1 MDEPA
6 LAAARAS
13 GLVPEG
19 QPLLVMLSG
28 GADSVC
34 LLEVAL
40 RLGAKVSA
48 LHVNYGLRA
57 AAEQDEAHC
66 RALCERLGVELT
78 VERAWLA
85 GEGNVHAQARE
96 ARYAVA
102 ERVARADYAA
112 AHTASDQ
119 AETVLYRLAVSPGRR
134 ALMGMEPRRGRLVRP
149 LLLATRADTR
159 AYCEQRG
166 LHWREDESNDDPR
179 FARARV
185 RHGLLAALL
194 EVAPAAE
201 GAVAETARQLR
212 EEAEVLDGVAAEAL
226 AGLGGG
232 PTVELAALRALPAAT
247 ARLVL
252 RALAEAAAGGRYSL
266 ASGQVDA
273 VLRLGEGGGT
283 SSLDLGDG
291 VRAIVEYGMLRFD
304 RGAAPPPP
312 EQVPLPVPG
321 AARFGRWDVRAGT
334 GGEVTVAVE
343 GPLTVRAWR
352 EGDRMRPVGLG
363 GTKTLAD
370 LFADLK
376 VPRELRRTLP
386 VVVSGDEVVW
396 VAGVALDERYA
407 APAGAETAVGL
418 SASLSRP

>member
-1 MDEPA
+1 MAEPA
-6 LAAARAS
+6 LEVGRAS
-13 GLVPEG
+13 GLIPPG
-19 QPLLVMLSG
+19 LPLLVMLSG

-40 RLGAKVSA
+40 RLEAQVSA

-78 VERAWLA
+78 VERARLP
-85 GEGNVHAQARE
+85 GEGNVHAQARD

-102 ERVARADYAA
+102 ERVARGDYAA

-134 ALMGMEPRRGRLVRP
+134 ALLGMEPRRGRLVRP
-149 LLLATRADTR
+149 LLDATRADTR
-159 AYCEQRG
+159 AYCQERG
-166 LHWREDESNDDPR
+166 LPWREDASNDDPR

-185 RHGLLAALL
+185 RNALL
-194 EVAPAAE
+194 PALLDVAPAAE
-201 GAVAETARQLR
+201 AAVAETARQLR
-212 EEAEVLDGVAAEAL
+212 EEAEVLDTVAAEAL

-232 PTVELAALRALPAAT
+232 PVVELAALRALPRAT

-252 RALAEAAAGGRYSL
+252 RALAGVPLTTVRVEG
-266 ASGQVDA
+266 
-273 VLRLGEGGGT
+273 VLRLGDGGGT
-283 SSLDLGDG
+283 KALDVGSG
-291 VRAIVEYGMLRFD
+291 VRAVSEYGMLRFD
-304 RGAAPPPP
+304 RQGPPPAQEP
-312 EQVPLPVPG
+312 VALAVPG
-321 AARFGRWDVRAGT
+321 TARFGEWEVRANG
-334 GGEVTVAVE
+334 GGEVTVTVD

-352 EGDRMRPVGLG
+352 EGDRIRPVGLG
-363 GTKTLAD
+363 GTKTLGD
-370 LFADLK
+370 LFSDHK

-386 VVVSGDEVVW
+386 VVVSGEDVVW
-396 VAGVALDERYA
+396 VAGVAVDERFA
-407 APAGAETAVGL
+407 VDVDAEGAVGL